1 VCEGGESKGE
11 CVWERAK
18 EQWRCQATKQ
28 LTVREGEE
36 ATSDGKLQITKWQR
50 WLDLTVVEA
59 VAPSLL

>member
-1 VCEGGESKGE
+1 
-11 CVWERAK
+11 VWERAK